1 MRIIVPEI
9 PPTNNQFMG
18 NSHSFR
24 EYNRMK
30 EYWHWLIRAGIKE
43 RPEQPYQK
51 AVVTITYFFPDR
63 RKRDPDNY
71 SGKFI
76 LDPLVREK
84 IIKDDS
90 FDNIVLHIQKGGV
103 DKQNPRTVIE
113 VFLCQT
119 MTSEK

>member
-51 AVVTITYFFPDR
+51 AVVTITYFFPDN

-76 LDPLVREK
+76 LDPLVRRRLSRMIHLTTSCCIFK
-84 IIKDDS
+84 KA
-90 FDNIVLHIQKGGV
+90 VLINRIRGQ
-103 DKQNPRTVIE
+103 
-113 VFLCQT
+113 
-119 MTSEK
+119 